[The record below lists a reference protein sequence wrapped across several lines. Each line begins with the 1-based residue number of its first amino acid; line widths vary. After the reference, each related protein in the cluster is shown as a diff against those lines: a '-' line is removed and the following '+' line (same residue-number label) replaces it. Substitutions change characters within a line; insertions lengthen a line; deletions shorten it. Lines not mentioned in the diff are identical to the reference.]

1 MIVSVLRGLST
12 RLADIGQR
20 GRRRSDVGS
29 ADTSVAR
36 TEPAVPGRA
45 APAGGGSGA
54 GGGGDR
60 LLVRPIFVLA
70 PVRSGSTL
78 LRLLLDG
85 HSQLHAPH
93 ELHFRRLEVQ
103 PNTKLAGRAMK
114 ELGLERRDLEHLL
127 WDRVMHWD
135 LARSGK
141 RHIVEKTPA
150 NVFAWRRIAE
160 CWPDARFIFLLRHP
174 VSIVRSWHE
183 SDPEKRTLEEA
194 GSEALEYMN
203 AVEEARGSLE
213 GHTVRYESLTAD
225 AEGTMQGICAFLHV
239 PWEPDML
246 RYGDRAEGKL
256 RRGLGDWRAKI
267 RSGVVQAGR
276 ELPSSTEIPDYL
288 RPICEKWGYQ

>member
-1 MIVSVLRGLST
+1 MIVSVLRSLST
-12 RLADIGQR
+12 RLADIGQH
-20 GRRRSDVGS
+20 GRRDGDVGS
-29 ADTSVAR
+29 GEVPIQP
-36 TEPAVPGRA
+36 EPTVPGRA
-45 APAGGGSGA
+45 APAGGGSGT
-54 GGGGDR
+54 GNGDR
-60 LLVRPIFVLA
+60 LLVQPIFVLA

-93 ELHFRRLEVQ
+93 ELHIRRLEVK

-150 NVFAWRRIAE
+150 NVFAWRRFAE

-174 VSIVRSWHE
+174 MSIVRSWHE
-183 SDPEKRTLEEA
+183 SDPEKRTLEE
-194 GSEALEYMN
+194 GGREALEYMN
-203 AVEEARGSLE
+203 AVEEARGELH

-225 AEGTMQGICAFLHV
+225 PEGTMRGICAFLHV
-239 PWEPDML
+239 PWEPGML

-267 RSGVVQAGR
+267 RSGVIQAGR
-276 ELPSSTEIPDYL
+276 DLPAASEIPDYL